1 MTSVSESP
9 KFMTKISQNLFKPKA
24 KKDEKADEKKDVF
37 KDTPLRCVGFL
48 DEIGESLRPILSTSN
63 NPLVKQLPNIA
74 YIPATAYIVADVA
87 HKYKQGE
94 DGTGKKPSFKVA
106 GREALYQGIVSIAA
120 PMMIGKGVNKL
131 THFAVDKASGK
142 MPQWIK
148 NVGSSI
154 AEKLSK
160 FKFTSKLMNKAN
172 MPAKILSAL
181 ITITALTKL
190 AKPVDKITSK
200 VFEKTIDPM
209 LGLNKKEAKVEET
222 ENN

>member
-1 MTSVSESP
+1 
-9 KFMTKISQNLFKPKA
+9 
-24 KKDEKADEKKDVF
+24 
-37 KDTPLRCVGFL
+37 
-48 DEIGESLRPILSTSN
+48 
-63 NPLVKQLPNIA
+63 
-74 YIPATAYIVADVA
+74 
-87 HKYKQGE
+87 
-94 DGTGKKPSFKVA
+94 
-106 GREALYQGIVSIAA
+106 
-120 PMMIGKGVNKL
+120 MMIGKGVNKL
-131 THFAVDKASGK
+131 TQFAVDKASGK
-142 MPQWIK
+142 MPQWVK

-181 ITITALTKL
+181 FTITALTKL